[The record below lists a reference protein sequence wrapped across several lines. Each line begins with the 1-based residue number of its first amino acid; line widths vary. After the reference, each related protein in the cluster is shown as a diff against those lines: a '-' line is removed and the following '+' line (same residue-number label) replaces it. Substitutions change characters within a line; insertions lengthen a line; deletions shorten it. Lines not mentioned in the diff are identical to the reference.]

1 MCKSACSLGE
11 TNMSVTSVGLLVALY
26 LYPVCQLHVR
36 PHFTPYVDGEPEAM
50 TDELKSRVT
59 LRM

>member
-50 TDELKSRVT
+50 TDES
-59 LRM
+59 